1 MISGGSFKLRCE
13 PRSIGP
19 SLLSLPGSGGFFWG
33 GTGAGGQEAGGN
45 AGSGAGR
52 GKGSVRRKERGRR
65 RGAVASRHSAAR
77 PDRRRQPWQE
87 ATLAAEGALLSLL
100 TATGAAWRRPS
111 LAAGETSGSLLA
123 RRGRLRGPPLRRR
136 TRRPVL

>member
-1 MISGGSFKLRCE
+1 MRGAVISGGSFKLSCE

-19 SLLSLPGSGGFFWG
+19 SLHSLPGSGGFFIWC
-33 GTGAGGQEAGGN
+33 GTGAGGQGVGGN

-52 GKGSVRRKERGRR
+52 WEGRGRR
-65 RGAVASRHSAAR
+65 RGALAQRHPAAR
-77 PDRRRQPWQE
+77 PERRRQPWRE
-87 ATLAAEGALLSLL
+87 ASLAAEGALLSLL

-111 LAAGETSGSLLA
+111 SAAGGTSGSRLA
-123 RRGRLRGPPLRRR
+123 RRGRLRGPPRRRR